1 MNESILNILN
11 SMYYMSNKLIPLPL
25 FLLFDC
31 ISIIEHSLH
40 ATKPNQPSNI
50 STNWPLKGVLQT
62 HVAMFE
68 KNCNQ
73 VFHVWSIISPLRSES
88 NSKQSLFYFGQ
99 VCCFL
104 FQRLQPSIAKLLYMF
119 FSNSGFFLQDPSAK
133 VNTTSK
139 VL

>member
-11 SMYYMSNKLIPLPL
+11 STYYMSNKLIPLP
-25 FLLFDC
+25 FSLLFDC

-62 HVAMFE
+62 HVWKE
-68 KNCNQ
+68 Q
-73 VFHVWSIISPLRSES
+73 
-88 NSKQSLFYFGQ
+88 
-99 VCCFL
+99 
-104 FQRLQPSIAKLLYMF
+104 QPSFSCLVYHFTAAVWEQFKTIIVLFWLGLLFSFLTSIAVDCKIIMF

>member
-25 FLLFDC
+25 SLLFDC

-62 HVAMFE
+62 HVCKE
-68 KNCNQ
+68 Q
-73 VFHVWSIISPLRSES
+73 
-88 NSKQSLFYFGQ
+88 
-99 VCCFL
+99 
-104 FQRLQPSIAKLLYMF
+104 QPSFSCLVYHFTAAVWEQFKTIIVLFWLGLLFSFLTSIAVDCKIIMF

>member
-11 SMYYMSNKLIPLPL
+11 STYYMSNKLIPLPL
-25 FLLFDC
+25 SLLFDC

-40 ATKPNQPSNI
+40 ETKPNLPSNI

-62 HVAMFE
+62 HVWKE
-68 KNCNQ
+68 Q
-73 VFHVWSIISPLRSES
+73 
-88 NSKQSLFYFGQ
+88 
-99 VCCFL
+99 
-104 FQRLQPSIAKLLYMF
+104 QPSFSCLVYHFTAAVWEQFKTIIVLFWLGLLFSFLTSIAVDCKIIMF

>member
-11 SMYYMSNKLIPLPL
+11 SKYYMSNKLIPLPL
-25 FLLFDC
+25 FPSVWLYINYWTLFH
-31 ISIIEHSLH
+31 E
-40 ATKPNQPSNI
+40 TKPNLSSNI

-62 HVAMFE
+62 HVWKE
-68 KNCNQ
+68 Q
-73 VFHVWSIISPLRSES
+73 
-88 NSKQSLFYFGQ
+88 
-99 VCCFL
+99 
-104 FQRLQPSIAKLLYMF
+104 QPSFSCLVYHFTAAVWEQFKTIIVLFWLGLLFSFLTSIAVDCKIIMF